1 MKLLSAPRPVAAL
14 ETEQPNLPAES
25 IALAP
30 ENTLDRAS
38 TATPAPYE
46 IPERSNDRYY
56 TDHWGIN
63 E

>member
-1 MKLLSAPRPVAAL
+1 MKQTFAPQPVAAS

-25 IALAP
+25 ISLAS
-30 ENTLDRAS
+30 ENTLDHTP

-46 IPERSNDRYY
+46 ILERSKDLHYAH
-56 TDHWGIN
+56 HWGIN